1 MISKDA
7 KKFLLQG
14 NQLQENFSRL
24 ITINKL
30 LNEAKIDMSK
40 LEKRL
45 ERYDNFFDKML
56 ETAPEDQDWT
66 FIIKQLEDN
75 VKELDTYFSW
85 IKDVEKYDIQITQ
98 QELQKMTQY
107 KNTVNLQI
115 QQLRILLNDD

>member
-1 MISKDA
+1 
-7 KKFLLQG
+7 
-14 NQLQENFSRL
+14 
-24 ITINKL
+24 
-30 LNEAKIDMSK
+30 
-40 LEKRL
+40 
-45 ERYDNFFDKML
+45 ML